1 MRFWWSLSPLGIVKC
16 PSFCWALPWSFW
28 AHATPVN
35 SAINHRNLP
44 ASQSSY
50 DADLCRSTPLDRH
63 VLNSGTN
70 LSFFRYYAW
79 VFNSDLLF
87 LCTSSPSLLSSC
99 PPSLHWYLFWF
110 SFQTFLTISCQCGS
124 CPELFVVR
132 AASFIRSLPDFSFV
146 ILSDLNFQN
155 SWWTLLQCPKLP
167 MQGYNLMTPVCMY
180 LTLIICH

>member
-28 AHATPVN
+28 AHTAPVN

-50 DADLCRSTPLDRH
+50 DADMCRSTPLDRDF
-63 VLNSGTN
+63 LNSGTN
-70 LSFFRYYAW
+70 LSFFRFYAW
-79 VFNSDLLF
+79 MFNSDLLF

-124 CPELFVVR
+124 CPELFCCQ
-132 AASFIRSLPDFSFV
+132 SSFV
-146 ILSDLNFQN
+146 HSFTPRLFICDSQ
-155 SWWTLLQCPKLP
+155 WPKFSEF
-167 MQGYNLMTPVCMY
+167 MME
-180 LTLIICH
+180 IITVSQTARARL